1 MTVPLPD
8 VAGVEHHELIVRGL
22 RTHVATAGP
31 PGGRPVVLQH
41 GWPQHWYEWRH
52 LIGPLADAGYRVIVP
67 DFRGFGWSEYPPDED
82 FLKETLVDDL
92 IALLA
97 ELGHSRV
104 LYVGHDWGAWV
115 GWLLCLREP
124 RLVERAV
131 LLSVRSP
138 IPPDQIDPAALSRLA
153 RLWYQLVLGAPLPR
167 PVKLSFFR
175 RMGDVVGGETGDFEA
190 YLRVLEQRS
199 VIRATMLLYRQ
210 FVTRELAPLIAGRYR
225 GKRIT
230 VPVRFL
236 VGDRDLL
243 YEEGIEQEPAEHVDD
258 YAGEVLPGV
267 GHFIPE
273 EAPDLVRERVLAFFG
288 AAQGSPLTPR

>member
-1 MTVPLPD
+1 MPHVP
-8 VAGVEHHELIVRGL
+8 GVEHSEVIVRGL
-22 RTHVATAGP
+22 RLHVAMAGP
-31 PGGRPVVLQH
+31 PDGRPVVLQH
-41 GWPQHWYEWRH
+41 GWPQHWYEWRL
-52 LIGPLADAGYRVIVP
+52 LIGPLADAGYRVTVP

-82 FLKETLVDDL
+82 FLKETLADDL

-97 ELGHSRV
+97 ELGHRRV
-104 LYVGHDWGAWV
+104 FYVGHDWGCWV

-124 RLVERAV
+124 QLVERAV

-138 IPPDQIDPAALSRLA
+138 VPPEELDPAALKRLSS
-153 RLWYQLVLGAPLPR
+153 LWYQLVLGAPLPR

-175 RMGDVVGGETGDFEA
+175 RMGDVVGGETGDFEP

-199 VIRATMLLYRQ
+199 VIRATMLHFRQ
-210 FVTRELAPLIAGRYR
+210 FVTRELGPLIAGRYR
-225 GKRIT
+225 GQRVT

-243 YEEGIEQEPAEHVDD
+243 YEEGMELEHAEHCDA
-258 YAGEVLPGV
+258 YQGEVLRGV

-273 EAPDLVRERVLAFFG
+273 EAPDLLRDRVLSFFA
-288 AAQGSPLTPR
+288 AAQETVAPPR

>member
-1 MTVPLPD
+1 MAVPLPH
-8 VAGVEHHELIVRGL
+8 VAGVEHRELIVRGL

-41 GWPQHWYEWRH
+41 GWPQHWYQWRH

-104 LYVGHDWGAWV
+104 LYVGHDWGCWV

-175 RMGDVVGGETGDFEA
+175 RMGDVVGGETGDFEP

-210 FVTRELAPLIAGRYR
+210 FLTRELAPLIAGRYR
-225 GKRIT
+225 GQRIA

-243 YEEGIEQEPAEHVDD
+243 YEEGIEQDAGEHVDD
-258 YAGEVLPGV
+258 YAGEVLPGI

-273 EAPDLVRERVLAFFG
+273 EAPDLLRDRVLSFFG
-288 AAQGSPLTPR
+288 ATQGSVVPPR

>member
-1 MTVPLPD
+1 MTPPLPH
-8 VAGVEHHELIVRGL
+8 VAGVEHRDLIVRGL

-31 PGGRPVVLQH
+31 PSGRPVVLQH

-52 LIGPLADAGYRVIVP
+52 LIGPLADAGCRVIVP

-104 LYVGHDWGAWV
+104 LYVGHDWGCWV
-115 GWLLCLREP
+115 GWLLCMREP
-124 RLVERAV
+124 QLVERAV
-131 LLSVRSP
+131 LLSARSP
-138 IPPDQIDPAALSRLA
+138 IPPEQIDPAALARLA

-167 PVKLSFFR
+167 PMKLSVFR
-175 RMGDVVGGETGDFEA
+175 RMGDVLGHETSDFDP
-190 YLRVLEQRS
+190 YLRVLEQPA

-210 FVTRELAPLIAGRYR
+210 FVTRELGPLIAGRYR
-225 GKRIT
+225 GKRIS

-243 YEEGIEQEPAEHVDD
+243 YEEGMEHEAAEHVDD
-258 YAGEVLPGV
+258 YAGEVLRGI

-273 EAPDLVRERVLAFFG
+273 QAPDLLRDRVLAFFG
-288 AAQGSPLTPR
+288 TAQETVAPPR